1 MSAPPPPNPDAPFTG
16 AARSVNRE
24 GLISIVWTCFT
35 VATFFVSLRLFV
47 RWHQNRRF
55 LADDYWITWAWLC
68 TLTMAILQTE
78 QTNSLWYMT
87 NLQTGRIAYDPEELL
102 RQRSQLTRWQF
113 PIIKM
118 FWIILWSV
126 KASFLA
132 LFYRLVQPFPI
143 IRRCWYGVSVFAV
156 LALAVSIICSALTCS
171 PPSDYFHGRSN
182 SPLPKPRLIS
192 NSFALGSCDSPQEQ
206 WRQSFNVI
214 FSTTV
219 DVTTDI
225 MIMALPIAVLPSL
238 QLDKKK
244 KIGLGIAFSLGII
257 IICVAIVR
265 MSQVIVGKKV
275 DLVGLAIW
283 GAVETATALVV
294 GSLPA
299 LKGLLTRGI
308 KKYTTSRSGRT
319 DPADYDSR
327 SSQRRRGHGSA
338 MTPRAI
344 VVSDC
349 IPLDDL
355 HHSGQVDGGI
365 YVHKTFTTA
374 TERDDNS
381 SQGEG
386 DEAAILSNVGDTI
399 HCNDLKWLP
408 LAPKIWIK
416 LIKLTPEKG
425 SYTVMIRAEPGGVLP
440 RHRHVKSAE
449 IYILKGSGDH
459 PQAGHFEKGDYVSEH
474 EGAHHDP
481 LVFEVE
487 TEMLMISEGA
497 SVFVD
502 DEGNDLYAMDI
513 PMLQNLAASMP

>member
-1 MSAPPPPNPDAPFTG
+1 MSTPPPPDPDAPLTG
-16 AARSVNRE
+16 AARSVNRQ
-24 GLISIVWTCFT
+24 GLIIIVWICFT
-35 VATFFVSLRLFV
+35 IATLFVSLRLFV
-47 RWHQNRRF
+47 RWYQNRRF

-78 QTNSLWYMT
+78 QMDPLWYMT
-87 NLQTGRIAYDPEELL
+87 YLQAGRIAYDPKELEF
-102 RQRSQLTRWQF
+102 QRSQITRWQF
-113 PIIKM
+113 PIIKL

-132 LFYRLVQPFPI
+132 LFYRLVQPFPV
-143 IRRCWYGVSVFAV
+143 IRRCWYGVSVFAAS
-156 LALAVSIICSALTCS
+156 ALIVCIICSVLTCS
-171 PPSDYFHGRSN
+171 PPSNYFH
-182 SPLPKPRLIS
+182 
-192 NSFALGSCDSPQEQ
+192 GSCDSPREQ

-219 DVTTDI
+219 DVATDL

-308 KKYTTSRSGRT
+308 KKYATSRSGRT

-355 HHSGQVDGGI
+355 HRSGQVDGGI

-374 TERDDNS
+374 TTRDDSS

-386 DEAAILSNVGDTI
+386 DEAAIVRA
-399 HCNDLKWLP
+399 
-408 LAPKIWIK
+408 AP
-416 LIKLTPEKG
+416 
-425 SYTVMIRAEPGGVLP
+425 R
-440 RHRHVKSAE
+440 
-449 IYILKGSGDH
+449 
-459 PQAGHFEKGDYVSEH
+459 
-474 EGAHHDP
+474 
-481 LVFEVE
+481 
-487 TEMLMISEGA
+487 
-497 SVFVD
+497 
-502 DEGNDLYAMDI
+502 
-513 PMLQNLAASMP
+513 

>member
-1 MSAPPPPNPDAPFTG
+1 MSTPPPPDPDAPLTG
-16 AARSVNRE
+16 AARSVNRQ
-24 GLISIVWTCFT
+24 GLIIIVWICFT
-35 VATFFVSLRLFV
+35 IATLFVSLRLFV

-78 QTNSLWYMT
+78 QMDPLWYMT
-87 NLQTGRIAYDPEELL
+87 YLQAGRIAYDPKELEF
-102 RQRSQLTRWQF
+102 QRSQITRWQF
-113 PIIKM
+113 PIIKL
-118 FWIILWSV
+118 FWIIL
-126 KASFLA
+126 
-132 LFYRLVQPFPI
+132 
-143 IRRCWYGVSVFAV
+143 C
-156 LALAVSIICSALTCS
+156 
-171 PPSDYFHGRSN
+171 PPSNYFHGN
-182 SPLPKPRLIS
+182 
-192 NSFALGSCDSPQEQ
+192 CDSPREQ

-219 DVTTDI
+219 DVATDL

-308 KKYTTSRSGRT
+308 KKYATSRSGRT

-355 HHSGQVDGGI
+355 HRSGQVDGGI

-374 TERDDNS
+374 TTRDDSS

-386 DEAAILSNVGDTI
+386 DEAAIVRA
-399 HCNDLKWLP
+399 
-408 LAPKIWIK
+408 AP
-416 LIKLTPEKG
+416 
-425 SYTVMIRAEPGGVLP
+425 R
-440 RHRHVKSAE
+440 
-449 IYILKGSGDH
+449 
-459 PQAGHFEKGDYVSEH
+459 
-474 EGAHHDP
+474 
-481 LVFEVE
+481 
-487 TEMLMISEGA
+487 
-497 SVFVD
+497 
-502 DEGNDLYAMDI
+502 
-513 PMLQNLAASMP
+513 